1 MDIIPILIFVAGSVF
16 GAGLFWVLS
25 QRLTTAQKQDH
36 DNIKAEFGDLSKQ
49 ALDQNLDSFLKLAE
63 NKFSELLKSSDN
75 QLNQKKEL
83 IDQSIVEMKSKLEGL
98 DKSTNELTGHVKS
111 SQKGIG
117 DLADSTQKLSRIL
130 SSSQERGQWGE
141 RMVEDILSFIA
152 NDEDDKNLEDLN
164 DNNEKNLIKNIV
176 NLNEKS
182 VEDLMIPRS
191 EIIALDHDK
200 SYNEILE
207 VIKDEGHSRFPVYK
221 KNMDNVIGFFH
232 IKDFIKS
239 SQDTFQMN
247 EIIRDVL
254 YVAPKSPILD
264 LLKTMRS
271 SRIHIG
277 LVVDGVGGVDGL
289 VTIEDLV
296 EEIVGEIEDEHDAED
311 EEELVF
317 KKSDNSIT
325 VDASYRV
332 EDLEEYFAINIPRN
346 EDDETSSVGG
356 LVYEK
361 INRIPK
367 NNEIIDFNDE
377 LRIKIIKSNNRKIEI
392 VEVNKNN

>member
-1 MDIIPILIFVAGSVF
+1 MNTNNAD
-16 GAGLFWVLS
+16 
-25 QRLTTAQKQDH
+25 
-36 DNIKAEFGDLSKQ
+36 
-49 ALDQNLDSFLKLAE
+49 
-63 NKFSELLKSSDN
+63 KSSSWKN
-75 QLNQKKEL
+75 WIIKKL
-83 IDQSIVEMKSKLEGL
+83 LS
-98 DKSTNELTGHVKS
+98 N
-111 SQKGIG
+111 
-117 DLADSTQKLSRIL
+117 DSTK
-130 SSSQERGQWGE
+130 
-141 RMVEDILSFIA
+141 EDILNFIA
-152 NDEDDKNLEDLN
+152 NDEDNKNIDDLN

-191 EIIALDHDK
+191 EIVALEHDK

-207 VIKDEGHSRFPVYK
+207 VIKKEGHSRIPVFK
-221 KNMDNVIGFFH
+221 KNIDNVIGFFH
-232 IKDFIKS
+232 INEFIKS
-239 SQDTFQMN
+239 SQDRFQMS

-311 EEELVF
+311 DEELVY

-332 EDLEEYFAINIPRN
+332 EDLEEFFSINIPRN

-367 NNEIIDFNDE
+367 NNEVIDE
-377 LRIKIIKSNNRKIEI
+377 LRIKIVKSNNRKI
-392 VEVNKNN
+392 

>member
-1 MDIIPILIFVAGSVF
+1 MNTNNADKTSSWKNWIIKKL
-16 GAGLFWVLS
+16 LS
-25 QRLTTAQKQDH
+25 
-36 DNIKAEFGDLSKQ
+36 N
-49 ALDQNLDSFLKLAE
+49 
-63 NKFSELLKSSDN
+63 
-75 QLNQKKEL
+75 
-83 IDQSIVEMKSKLEGL
+83 
-98 DKSTNELTGHVKS
+98 
-111 SQKGIG
+111 
-117 DLADSTQKLSRIL
+117 DSTK
-130 SSSQERGQWGE
+130 
-141 RMVEDILSFIA
+141 EDILNFIA
-152 NDEDDKNLEDLN
+152 NDEDDNDLEDVN

-191 EIIALDHDK
+191 EIIALDQDK
-200 SYNEILE
+200 SYCEILE
-207 VIKDEGHSRFPVYK
+207 VIKEEGHSRFPVYK
-221 KNMDNVIGFFH
+221 KNIDNVIGFFH

-239 SQDTFQMN
+239 SEDNFQMN

-311 EEELVF
+311 EEELVYN
-317 KKSDNSIT
+317 KSDNSIT

-332 EDLEEYFAINIPRN
+332 EDLEEFFAINIPRN
-346 EDDETSSVGG
+346 ADDETSSVGG

-377 LRIKIIKSNNRKIEI
+377 LRIRIIKSNNRKIEI